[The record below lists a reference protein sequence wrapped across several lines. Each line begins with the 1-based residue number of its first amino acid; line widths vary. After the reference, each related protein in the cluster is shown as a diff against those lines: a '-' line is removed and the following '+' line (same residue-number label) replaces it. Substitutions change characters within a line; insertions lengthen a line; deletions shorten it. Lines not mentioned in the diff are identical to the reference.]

1 MGTCRQFK
9 SGDEGHERELWQA
22 RAARFS
28 SALCTRRITVTVL
41 WECVDFG
48 VAKAF

>member
-1 MGTCRQFK
+1 MDTCRQFE
-9 SGDEGHERELWQA
+9 SGNEGHERELLQA

-28 SALCTRRITVTVL
+28 TALCTRRITVTVL

-48 VAKAF
+48 VAQTF